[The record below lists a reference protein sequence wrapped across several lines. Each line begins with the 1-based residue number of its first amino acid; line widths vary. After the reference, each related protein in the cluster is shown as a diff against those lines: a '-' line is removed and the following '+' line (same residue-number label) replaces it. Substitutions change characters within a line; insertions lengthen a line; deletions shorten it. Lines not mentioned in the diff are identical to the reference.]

1 MFVQNK
7 VSIFVLDEYT
17 CVNSKYCFEIFLI
30 NIFNSAEDLLA
41 HGDGCVESE
50 AGVLVPRL
58 PVLG

>member
-30 NIFNSAEDLLA
+30 DIFANAQDLLA